1 MNGILP
7 ERTVE
12 FSQGISFISEETSQ
26 ITTYYCL
33 HKSMRGKF
41 DTLPYCNF
49 LH

>member
-7 ERTVE
+7 EKTVE
-12 FSQGISFISEETSQ
+12 FCQGISCISEETAQ

-33 HKSMRGKF
+33 HKSMRGKR
-41 DTLPYCNF
+41 DTLPYCNL

>member
-7 ERTVE
+7 EKKFE
-12 FSQGISFISEETSQ
+12 FCQGISFISEETAQ

-33 HKSMRGKF
+33 HRSMRGKL
-41 DTLPYCNF
+41 DTLPYCNL